1 MTSQGF
7 PTSTVLKRQSSGAVR
22 RLIAVLERVLGR
34 RDYRNALTK
43 DGVKEPAYARN
54 HDDHEIPKQ
63 MGRIRMATRNPQ
75 SWFSHGAPPT
85 DELKSQALRRLSACA
100 SRDIHDPT
108 RPVYSRPRFSPLI
121 DRCHASC
128 YVIRHK
134 EKDWSQYPSFRY
146 RYFPGPT
153 LLFFANCGVQVK

>member
-85 DELKSQALRRLSACA
+85 DEWKLAGWRSVQSINRSVSCVVLCHGSHRKEVGSSTQATGKATCRELVVNKLLRVRVKS
-100 SRDIHDPT
+100 
-108 RPVYSRPRFSPLI
+108 
-121 DRCHASC
+121 
-128 YVIRHK
+128 
-134 EKDWSQYPSFRY
+134 
-146 RYFPGPT
+146 
-153 LLFFANCGVQVK
+153 